1 MLPPTVSERARR
13 ADAVAARRPGT
24 GGGTGRFGRVSTTD
38 TGWNFADLWE
48 TVARQIP
55 DALAQ
60 QQGDR
65 THTWA
70 DFNRRAN
77 GVAAALLADPTAVEQ
92 AKVAQYLYNSPEYL
106 ESVFAAFKAGHAVV
120 NTNYRYAADELVYLW
135 DNADATAVVFHGTFA
150 EQCDAVRARVPE
162 VRTWLWV
169 DDGSGP
175 CPDWAT
181 PYEAA
186 AGAGTD
192 DDVRGDW
199 GRSGDHLLLLY
210 TGGTTGMPKGVM
222 WRQDDL
228 FNVLDANNKKR
239 LPPEQDLD
247 AVADRISKAGPR
259 NMPAAPLMHGTG
271 LFNALSN
278 LMIGGS
284 ITTMEGRHFSAE
296 EFLDD
301 VVRYGINSTSIVGDA
316 FAKPILRALDAEPDR
331 WDISSLRVIV
341 SSGVMWS
348 KETKEG
354 LLRHNPRL
362 IMVDSLGSSEAIGM
376 ATNTTTA
383 DSSGE
388 TAKFVLSP
396 TSRVVTDDGRD
407 VVPGSGELGRVAL
420 RGRTPIG
427 YYKDETKSAQTF
439 VVIDGERY
447 SIPGDYATVEADG
460 TVTLLGRGSQCINTG
475 GEKVYP
481 EEVEECLKLHPAVA
495 DAAVVGVPDDKWG
508 EAITALVEPHEGAS
522 VDGDELIAHVKG
534 RLAAYKAPKRVVVVS
549 SIGRAANGKL
559 DYKKLRSDAIA
570 PPVAA
575 GTENPA

>member
-1 MLPPTVSERARR
+1 M
-13 ADAVAARRPGT
+13 
-24 GGGTGRFGRVSTTD
+24 TT
-38 TGWNFADLWE
+38 TESGWNFADLWE
-48 TVARQIP
+48 TVAGQIP

-65 THTWA
+65 TYSWSE
-70 DFNRRAN
+70 FNRRAN
-77 GVAAALLADPTAVEQ
+77 GVAAALLGPESAEQ
-92 AKVAQYLYNSPEYL
+92 DKVAQYLYNSPEYL
-106 ESVFAAFKAGHAVV
+106 ESIFAAFKAGFAVV

-135 DNADATAVVFHGTFA
+135 DNADATAVVFHGTFV
-150 EQCDAVRARVPE
+150 EQCDAVRGRVPK
-162 VRTWLWV
+162 VRSWLWV

-186 AGAGTD
+186 AASGTD
-192 DDVRGDW
+192 QNVSGPW

-228 FNVLDANNKKR
+228 FGVLDANNKKR
-239 LPPEQDLD
+239 MPPEQDLD
-247 AVADRISKAGPR
+247 AVAERIVKAGPR
-259 NMPAAPLMHGTG
+259 NLPAAPLMHGTG
-271 LFNALSN
+271 LFNAISN
-278 LMIGGS
+278 LMVGGS

-296 EFLDD
+296 EFLDT
-301 VVRYGINSTSIVGDA
+301 VQRYGINSTSIVGDA

-331 WDISSLRVIV
+331 WDISTLRVVV

-348 KETKEG
+348 KETKQG

-376 ATNTTTA
+376 ASNTTTSE
-383 DSSGE
+383 SSGE
-388 TAKFVLSP
+388 TAKFELGP
-396 TSRVVTDDGRD
+396 TTRVITDEGRD

-420 RGRTPIG
+420 PGRTPIG
-427 YYKDETKSAQTF
+427 YYKDEAKSAQTF

-481 EEVEECLKLHPAVA
+481 EEVEECLKLHPTVA
-495 DAAVVGVPDDKWG
+495 DAAVVGVPDEKWG
-508 EAITALVEPHEGAS
+508 EAITALVEPHR
-522 VDGDELIAHVKG
+522 GDEIDPAELIAHVKQ
-534 RLAAYKAPKRVVVVS
+534 RLAAYKAPKRIVTVA

-570 PPVAA
+570 EPGMVAGDNA
-575 GTENPA
+575 AV

>member
-1 MLPPTVSERARR
+1 MTVRGT
-13 ADAVAARRPGT
+13 DA
-24 GGGTGRFGRVSTTD
+24 
-38 TGWNFADLWE
+38 GWNFADLWE
-48 TVARQIP
+48 TVTEQIP

-60 QQGDR
+60 QQGER
-65 THTWA
+65 SSTWA
-70 DFNRRAN
+70 EFNRRAN
-77 GVAAALLADPTAVEQ
+77 GIAAALLRADSAEQ
-92 AKVAQYLYNSPEYL
+92 DKVAQYLYNSPEYL
-106 ESVFAAFKAGHAVV
+106 ESVFAAFKAGFAVV
-120 NTNYRYAADELVYLW
+120 NTNYRYASDELVYLW
-135 DNADATAVVFHGTFA
+135 DNADATAVVFHGTFT
-150 EQCDAVRARVPE
+150 EQCDAVRNRVPK
-162 VRTWLWV
+162 VTTWLWV
-169 DDGSGP
+169 DDATGA

-186 AGAGTD
+186 AAAGTD
-192 DDVRGDW
+192 ENVSGPW

-228 FNVLDANNKKR
+228 FGVLDANNKKR

-247 AVADRISKAGPR
+247 AVAERIVKAGPR

-278 LMIGGS
+278 LMVGGS

-296 EFLDD
+296 EFLDT
-301 VVRYGINSTSIVGDA
+301 VQRFGINSTSIVGDA

-348 KETKEG
+348 KETKQG

-376 ATNTTTA
+376 ASNTTTSE
-383 DSSGE
+383 SSGE
-388 TAKFVLSP
+388 TAKFELGP
-396 TSRVVTDDGRD
+396 TTRVITDDGRD
-407 VVPGSGELGRVAL
+407 VTPGSGELGRVAL
-420 RGRTPIG
+420 PGRTPIG
-427 YYKDETKSAQTF
+427 YYKDEAKSAQTF

-447 SIPGDYATVEADG
+447 SIPGDYATVESDG

-481 EEVEECLKLHPAVA
+481 EEVEECLKLHPSVA
-495 DAAVVGVPDDKWG
+495 DVAVVGVPDEKWG
-508 EAITALVEPHEGAS
+508 EAITALVEPHT
-522 VDGDELIAHVKG
+522 GDAIDQAELIAHVKQ
-534 RLAAYKAPKRVVVVS
+534 RLAAYKAPKRIVTVA

-559 DYKKLRSDAIA
+559 DYKKLRSAAIA
-570 PPVAA
+570 DTAV
-575 GTENPA
+575 